1 MLPLQTAPAPVV
13 ATSVPS
19 SNSLV
24 SWEPPAKRSKKKTLA
39 QDLKDAHDAREMA
52 KLRGEVLFAEHTGRP
67 LPNYGL
73 PGVPTA
79 IATPIPVEDHVQ
91 TNNNNLGSGPP
102 PARSSADLADVVAA
116 GSLILSGSGWTRIH
130 YGHIRWQRALTMA
143 LTRTSEQ
150 TQRLVGSLA
159 HKGVFD
165 TLLAVHYITPQQMAT
180 IDQPVRSLL
189 QRYQK
194 RADALVWQQP
204 KLREA
209 LLTNAVRVL
218 NNGVRA
224 AQVQA
229 AQTAMAQHGHTVQAA
244 ATMAAAPP
252 PQPVAARRAVH
263 AQLQVNV
270 KQDLEEFLKQPLPQ
284 LTAAPA
290 QLANPNAV
298 GVTEI

>member
-1 MLPLQTAPAPVV
+1 M
-13 ATSVPS
+13 
-19 SNSLV
+19 
-24 SWEPPAKRSKKKTLA
+24 
-39 QDLKDAHDAREMA
+39 
-52 KLRGEVLFAEHTGRP
+52 
-67 LPNYGL
+67 
-73 PGVPTA
+73 
-79 IATPIPVEDHVQ
+79 
-91 TNNNNLGSGPP
+91 
-102 PARSSADLADVVAA
+102 
-116 GSLILSGSGWTRIH
+116 
-130 YGHIRWQRALTMA
+130 
-143 LTRTSEQ
+143 
-150 TQRLVGSLA
+150 
-159 HKGVFD
+159 
-165 TLLAVHYITPQQMAT
+165 
-180 IDQPVRSLL
+180 
-189 QRYQK
+189 
-194 RADALVWQQP
+194 VWQQP

-244 ATMAAAPP
+244 AAMAAAPP

>member
-1 MLPLQTAPAPVV
+1 MLPLQTAVV
-13 ATSVPS
+13 
-19 SNSLV
+19 
-24 SWEPPAKRSKKKTLA
+24 EPPAKRSKKKTLA
-39 QDLKDAHDAREMA
+39 KDLKDAHDAREMA

-91 TNNNNLGSGPP
+91 TNNNNLESRPP

-116 GSLILSGSGWTRIH
+116 GSLILSDSGWTRIH
-130 YGHIRWQRALTMA
+130 YGHIRWQHVLTMA

-244 ATMAAAPP
+244 ATVATAAAPP
-252 PQPVAARRAVH
+252 PPPVAARRAVH